1 MQEEMITT
9 DLLFSPS
16 NPDYALI
23 TNISKVPNAPCYCPI
38 MLENKLSQEL
48 IRLCEEYHQCIETFS
63 PILADIA
70 EEKIAAFQL
79 CLKENATKIFDLK
92 IEGNEVIFSTK
103 YRCAEGFLDDYWW
116 NL

>member
-1 MQEEMITT
+1 MLTPDCI
-9 DLLFSPS
+9 FSPS
-16 NPDYALI
+16 HSDYALI
-23 TNISKVPNAPCYCPI
+23 TNISKAPNVPYCYRAI

-48 IRLCEEYHQCIETFS
+48 IRLCGEYHRCIETFS

-92 IEGNEVIFSTK
+92 IEGNEVIFFTK
-103 YRCAEGFLDDYWW
+103 YRCVEGFLDDYGW

>member
-1 MQEEMITT
+1 MLTADCI
-9 DLLFSPS
+9 FSPS
-16 NPDYALI
+16 HPDYALI
-23 TNISKVPNAPCYCPI
+23 TNISKVPNAPYCYRAI

-103 YRCAEGFLDDYWW
+103 YRCAEGFLDDYRW

>member
-1 MQEEMITT
+1 MLTPDCI
-9 DLLFSPS
+9 FSPS
-16 NPDYALI
+16 HSDYALI
-23 TNISKVPNAPCYCPI
+23 TNISEVPNAPYCYRAI

-48 IRLCEEYHQCIETFS
+48 IHLCEEYHQCIEAFS

-92 IEGNEVIFSTK
+92 IESIEVIFYTK
-103 YRCAEGFLDDYWW
+103 YRCAEGFLDDYRSK
-116 NL
+116 L